1 MLAGLL
7 ALLPELAAL
16 AHLLQQLLQLLAQGL
31 LVLPQF
37 AELVRIALLALLP
50 LLALLAPAG
59 RAGRAAL
66 LVAPL
71 VLALAE
77 GLVAQ
82 VLLLADHVAELVE
95 RRHHVVVHV
104 VAALLARPGH
114 LQVLQHL
121 LQLFEQLLRGVLGA
135 GARELLEPVDHA
147 LEILRPQHAGILV
160 ERAGELLRIL
170 AHLLGER
177 LHEIVERRAQF
188 VGQLLDLF
196 VGGAALQR
204 LAQGFLRLRA
214 TPPRRRRAC
223 RPRWSPP

>member
-1 MLAGLL
+1 MLT
-7 ALLPELAAL
+7 
-16 AHLLQQLLQLLAQGL
+16 
-31 LVLPQF
+31 
-37 AELVRIALLALLP
+37 
-50 LLALLAPAG
+50 LLALLAALPAL
-59 RAGRAAL
+59 AL

-71 VLALAE
+71 VLALPE

-121 LQLFEQLLRGVLGA
+121 LQLFEQLLCGVLGA
-135 GARELLEPVDHA
+135 RARELLEPVDHA

-160 ERAGELLRIL
+160 ERAGELLRVL

-177 LHEIVERRAQF
+177 LHELVERRAQL
-188 VGQLLDLF
+188 VGQLLDLL

-204 LAQGFLRLRA
+204 LAQRFLRGAQRRLGVGQHAVLDGHRHRPQPRHDVAQLVVGLRA
-214 TPPRRRRAC
+214 RQLEEDRAQAEIV
-223 RPRWSPP
+223 RQLAA